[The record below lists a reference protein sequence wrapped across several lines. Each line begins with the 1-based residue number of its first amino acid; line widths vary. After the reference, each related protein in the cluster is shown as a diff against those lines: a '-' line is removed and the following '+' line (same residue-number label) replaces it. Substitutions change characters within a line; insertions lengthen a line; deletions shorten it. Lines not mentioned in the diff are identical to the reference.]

1 MRSVYQAFACA
12 IFAALSVG
20 SSCDPVHGDA
30 VDALGG
36 EAPGVGPGPSHR
48 GGQPCLLCHDGAIGN
63 PTKFSVA
70 GTVYDA
76 PSTAQPVAGVTV
88 TMTSLHDGA
97 SYTATTNAA
106 GNFYATPTEWAPAYP
121 IKVTMQSGGKSVC
134 MTTHIGREGSCAG
147 CHTQTASRASPGPVV
162 LHPDVVVL
170 DAGPCAP

>member
-1 MRSVYQAFACA
+1 MRSVYQAFACT

-30 VDALGG
+30 VNALGG
-36 EAPGVGPGPSHR
+36 EAAGVGPGPFHR

-70 GTVYDA
+70 GTIYDQ
-76 PSTAQPVAGVTV
+76 PSTPKPVSGVKV
-88 TMTSLHDGA
+88 TMTSLRDGA

-121 IKVTMQSGGKSVC
+121 IKVTMKSGGNPPVC
-134 MTTHIGREGSCAG
+134 MTTHIGREGSCSG
-147 CHTQTASRASPGPVV
+147 CHTQAASQGSPGPVV
-162 LHPDVVVL
+162 LSDYVAVDGGVCP
-170 DAGPCAP
+170 